1 MVEDNYFVKSS
12 NGGLKVSGRSSKQ
25 TKVRKIFDE
34 CVQEHEDSEK
44 FDADAVGRCVDRSII
59 ETEEKPGGTFK
70 LTRKGKQLLNREGE

>member
-1 MVEDNYFVKSS
+1 
-12 NGGLKVSGRSSKQ
+12 
-25 TKVRKIFDE
+25 
-34 CVQEHEDSEK
+34 VQEHEDSEK